1 MCPCDVACKTVRL
14 VEIHMQSYGVS
25 HVIHS
30 EPCERIYAP
39 EHEALENPQHASA
52 CIIPSD
58 AAAQKE
64 EPF

>member
-14 VEIHMQSYGVS
+14 VKIHMQSYGVS
-25 HVIHS
+25 HVI
-30 EPCERIYAP
+30 P
-39 EHEALENPQHASA
+39 N
-52 CIIPSD
+52 D